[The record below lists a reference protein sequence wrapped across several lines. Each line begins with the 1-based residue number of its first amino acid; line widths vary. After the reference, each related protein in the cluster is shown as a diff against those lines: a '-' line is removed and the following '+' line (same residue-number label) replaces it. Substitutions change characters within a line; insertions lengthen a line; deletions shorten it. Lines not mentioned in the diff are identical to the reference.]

1 MRLLIKPVVLIA
13 VVAGIVWALTSW
25 PRLREVETGKTPESP
40 ELRVRDYSSAEGVVA
55 KAAKTSVERLP
66 RWSFAGSGS
75 RPGGTEIRAVASGP
89 WWPVKSDVTIRIRR
103 EAGKTRIS
111 VRSRS
116 RTVLVYFGQTCGQD
130 LQLFVRLELA
140 KYLP

>member
-1 MRLLIKPVVLIA
+1 MRHLIKPVVLIA

-25 PRLREVETGKTPESP
+25 PRLREVETGKTPEYP

-75 RPGGTEIRAVASGP
+75 GPGGTEIRAVASGP

-116 RTVLVYFGQTCGQD
+116 RTGPLDFGQNARN
-130 LQLFVRLELA
+130 VRDFLAELDRA
-140 KYLP
+140 MYLP